1 MLAASPAA
9 EEDDVLTG
17 PSPSPPVGG
26 VMDERPTA
34 TIVQSVQRAGT
45 DGDDTANARQQE
57 NEGQRDDDLFMLPV
71 NNGEQAGKL
80 KSCTCWG
87 PCRQLIFCTTFFY
100 RVSAVQIF
108 TRNDSSIKQNINN
121 ISDEHS

>member
-80 KSCTCWG
+80 KSCTCAL
-87 PCRQLIFCTTFFY
+87 CRVPVDSLYFVKQIFC
-100 RVSAVQIF
+100 RISAVQIF
-108 TRNDSSIKQNINN
+108 TRK
-121 ISDEHS
+121 